1 MTYLKLKDNYVANC
15 IRKHMRINVKKQDKF
30 YYKLAK
36 IAKECVAYNY
46 IYGIDMVW
54 DFKKNCWITSK
65 NNTLDMF
72 NTACQIGANLINMNI
87 QTLKKAIDIVFELG
101 ENNESQQFCMPST
114 SRTIVALKKEF

>member
-1 MTYLKLKDNYVANC
+1 
-15 IRKHMRINVKKQDKF
+15 
-30 YYKLAK
+30 
-36 IAKECVAYNY
+36 
-46 IYGIDMVW
+46 MVW

-101 ENNESQQFCMPST
+101 ENNESQQFYMPST
-114 SRTIVALKKEF
+114 SRTILALKKEF

>member
-1 MTYLKLKDNYVANC
+1 MTCLKLKDNYVANC
-15 IRKHMRINVKKQDKF
+15 IRKHMRINVKKQDEF

-54 DFKKNCWITSK
+54 DFKKNCWVTSK

-87 QTLKKAIDIVFELG
+87 QTLKKAIDIV
-101 ENNESQQFCMPST
+101 NESQQFYMPST